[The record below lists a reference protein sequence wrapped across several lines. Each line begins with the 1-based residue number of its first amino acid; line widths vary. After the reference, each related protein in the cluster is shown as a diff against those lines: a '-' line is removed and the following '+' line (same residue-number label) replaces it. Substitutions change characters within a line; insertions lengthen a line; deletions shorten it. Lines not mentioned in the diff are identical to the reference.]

1 MQKQSG
7 DGEQEGFSEWFQTSF
22 GLVFWV
28 PPALGDEKRKRKVGR
43 ERERERDR
51 ERKRERERERG
62 RWKMETNRRRERERE
77 TERGRGRGERERCKW
92 WAAGCF
98 RVVSDLFLS
107 VGYLS
112 FGEKTG
118 KERREGRKRGE
129 TKQAPKTYSNCSH
142 CGPERPAAVRKSKH
156 PKRTLIVAIV
166 VRKDLQRS
174 GKASTQNVL

>member
-1 MQKQSG
+1 MQQQSG
-7 DGEQEGFSEWFQTSF
+7 DGEQEGVSEWFQTSF

-28 PPALGDEKRKRKVGR
+28 PPALGDEKRKRKGR
-43 ERERERDR
+43 ERERERERQR
-51 ERKRERERERG
+51 EEEGK
-62 RWKMETNRRRERERE
+62 RERERE

-118 KERREGRKRGE
+118 KNGKRKKRREKETERKKKSWDGE
-129 TKQAPKTYSNCSH
+129 QEDVSNWFQTSF
-142 CGPERPAAVRKSKH
+142 GAGYGA
-156 PKRTLIVAIV
+156 T
-166 VRKDLQRS
+166 
-174 GKASTQNVL
+174 